1 MNTSSSILTI
11 FFQGGLLIA
20 LAPLVRGA
28 IKKLKARL
36 QNRIGSPLLQG
47 YYDLHKLFQ
56 KESIASENSS
66 FIFQMMP
73 SVVFGVSA
81 LVAILV
87 PVLFSFS
94 PFSSFGDIILIV
106 YLMGLSVF
114 FMVLAGLDTGSAF
127 GGMGSSR
134 EMMIYSLSEPAM
146 ILVIFTLAIAN
157 GTTQLTGII
166 SSAIT
171 QPQSI
176 YLISNVFA
184 FFAFFIVALA
194 ENARIPVDNPAT
206 HLELTM
212 VHEAMIL
219 EYSGRQL
226 AFIEWASAIKLT
238 VFLALLVTVFFPFGI
253 ATALTIPAYALSLFL
268 FVVKMILA
276 IVAIALVESTI
287 AKLRLFR
294 LPDFLG
300 IAVALSLIALI
311 SSFFV

>member
-1 MNTSSSILTI
+1 MNTTSSILI
-11 FFQGGLLIA
+11 ILLQGILLVAI
-20 LAPLVRGA
+20 APLVRGA
-28 IKKLKARL
+28 IKKLKARI
-36 QNRIGSPLLQG
+36 QNRIGAPLLQG
-47 YYDLHKLFQ
+47 YYDIHKLFQ
-56 KESIASENSS
+56 KESIASEHSS
-66 FIFQMMP
+66 FIFQMTP
-73 SVVFGVSA
+73 SVVFGVSVLIA
-81 LVAILV
+81 LLI

-94 PFSSFGDIILIV
+94 PFASFGDIILIV
-106 YLMGLSVF
+106 YLLGLSVF
-114 FMVLAGLDTGSAF
+114 FMVLSGLDTGSAF
-127 GGMGSSR
+127 GGMGSAR
-134 EMMIYSLSEPAM
+134 EMMIFSLSEPAM
-146 ILVIFTLAIAN
+146 ILVIFTLAVTN
-157 GTTQLTGII
+157 GTTQLTNII
-166 SSAIT
+166 TNSLS
-171 QPQSI
+171 QPGNI
-176 YLISNVFA
+176 FLISNVFA

-253 ATALTIPAYALSLFL
+253 ATSLTVPAYILSLLL
-268 FVVKMILA
+268 FVVKIILA
-276 IVAIALVESTI
+276 IIAIVLIESTI

-311 SSFFV
+311 SSFFI